1 MNHDDGHNGGRGTG
15 MNTARADSAARQSVI
30 VVGGGIGG
38 LAAALALTR
47 QGVEVQLLEQA
58 SRIGEIG
65 AGIKLGPNAFAALD
79 ALGVGRAARERAVFT
94 DHIIMMDAVDAREV
108 VRIDTGEDFRARFG
122 GPYAVIHRADIHLS
136 ILEAVRQ
143 EPLIRFHTSTQ
154 IADVSQQGGRAEVV
168 DTQGRRYQADAVIGA
183 DGVKSVIRQ
192 RMVGDPV
199 RVTGHVVYR
208 AVVERDNMP
217 GTAHQRARALGRPAL
232 PPGPLS
238 AARRPAIQPGRHLP
252 QPRAGGM
259 GRARR
264 QQGRSAVVLPGHTP
278 APAPDAGPAHFVE
291 ALGHRRPRAGR
302 ALGPG
307 TRHAAGRRRASHD
320 PVHGA
325 RRLHGAGR
333 RRDAGRGRARLRP
346 RPGSRLPALRVG
358 PHPAQRPRGLVHAR
372 DGPAVS
378 RARRRTH
385 RAQFAVDRPQPVPV
399 QDALQW
405 LYGWKVEQCL
415 AGPIQP

>member
-1 MNHDDGHNGGRGTG
+1 
-15 MNTARADSAARQSVI
+15 
-30 VVGGGIGG
+30 
-38 LAAALALTR
+38 
-47 QGVEVQLLEQA
+47 
-58 SRIGEIG
+58 
-65 AGIKLGPNAFAALD
+65 
-79 ALGVGRAARERAVFT
+79 
-94 DHIIMMDAVDAREV
+94 MMDAVDAREV

-217 GTAHQRARALGRPAL
+217 EELRINAPVLWAGPHCHLVHYRA
-232 PPGPLS
+232 
-238 AARRPAIQPGRHLP
+238 RPAIQPGRHLP

-372 DGPAVS
+372 DGRLYHAHGVE
-378 RARRRTH
+378 RTV
-385 RAQFAVDRPQPVPV
+385 RNSLWTGRSQSQF